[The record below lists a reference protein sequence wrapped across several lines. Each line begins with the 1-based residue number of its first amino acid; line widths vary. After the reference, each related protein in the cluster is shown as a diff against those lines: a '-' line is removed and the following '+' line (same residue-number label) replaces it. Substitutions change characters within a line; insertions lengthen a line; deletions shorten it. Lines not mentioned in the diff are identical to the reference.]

1 MDAVL
6 IDSEFAQD
14 IERGLLSLP
23 KQLQSKYFYDD
34 IGSRIFQDIMRMPE
48 YYLTDCEL
56 EIFQKQKQSI
66 YQSFTKS
73 GAQFNLIEL
82 GAGDGLKTKVLLSYF
97 LSKNGNFEYIPI
109 DISGDAVRNLVRSLE
124 TEFSELKTNGQIGD
138 YFHLLEKMNHF
149 GDAKKIILFL
159 GSNIGNFKEDEA
171 LLFFDKLR
179 NVMQGKDQ
187 LFIGFD
193 LKKEAQVILDAYN
206 DPHGHTANFNLNL
219 LQRINNEL
227 GADFDKTAFR
237 HQETY
242 NPQTGTAKS
251 ELISLSN
258 QKVGIVAL
266 GQEISFKKGE
276 AIFMEISQKYDM
288 DMIEQLA
295 KKSGFEVV
303 ENFYDSRNYFVNSLW
318 RIKVGNTYF

>member
-6 IDSEFAQD
+6 IDTKFAQD
-14 IERGLLSLP
+14 IEKGLQAKP
-23 KQLQSKYFYDD
+23 KYLQSKYFYDD
-34 IGSRIFQDIMRMPE
+34 EGSRIFQDIMRMPE

-97 LSKNGNFEYIPI
+97 LNQNCDFEYVPI

-124 TEFSELKTNGQIGD
+124 TEFSELKTDGQIGD
-138 YFHLLEKMNHF
+138 YFHLLEEMNHF
-149 GDAKKIILFL
+149 GDAKKVILFL
-159 GSNIGNFKEDEA
+159 GSNIGNFQEAEA

-179 NVMQGKDQ
+179 NVMQGEDQ

-193 LKKEAQVILDAYN
+193 LKKEEQIILDAYN

-219 LQRINNEL
+219 LQRIDNEL
-227 GADFDKTAFR
+227 GADFDLSAFR
-237 HQETY
+237 HQEIY

-258 QKVGIVAL
+258 QKVDIAAL
-266 GQEISFKKGE
+266 GQEITFEKDES
-276 AIFMEISQKYDM
+276 IFMEISQKYDL

-295 KKSGFEVV
+295 HKSGFEMV

-318 RIKVGNTYF
+318 RIK

>member
-6 IDSEFAQD
+6 IDTKFAQD
-14 IERGLLSLP
+14 IEKGLQAKP
-23 KQLQSKYFYDD
+23 KYLLSKYFYDD
-34 IGSRIFQDIMRMPE
+34 IGSCIFQDIMRMPE

-56 EIFQKQKQSI
+56 EIFQKQKHSI

-73 GAQFNLIEL
+73 GSQFNLIEL

-97 LSKNGNFEYIPI
+97 LNQNCDFEYVPI

-124 TEFSELKTNGQIGD
+124 TEFSELKTDGQIGD
-138 YFHLLEKMNHF
+138 YFHLLEEMNHY
-149 GDAKKIILFL
+149 GDAKKVILFL
-159 GSNIGNFKEDEA
+159 GSNIGNFQEAEA

-179 NVMQGKDQ
+179 NVMQGEDQ

-193 LKKEAQVILDAYN
+193 LKKEEQIILDAYN

-227 GADFDKTAFR
+227 GADFDLSAFR
-237 HQETY
+237 HQEIY

-258 QKVGIVAL
+258 QKVDIAAL
-266 GQEISFKKGE
+266 GQEITFEKGE
-276 AIFMEISQKYDM
+276 AIFMEISQKYDL

-295 KKSGFEVV
+295 HKSGFEVV

-318 RIKVGNTYF
+318 RIK